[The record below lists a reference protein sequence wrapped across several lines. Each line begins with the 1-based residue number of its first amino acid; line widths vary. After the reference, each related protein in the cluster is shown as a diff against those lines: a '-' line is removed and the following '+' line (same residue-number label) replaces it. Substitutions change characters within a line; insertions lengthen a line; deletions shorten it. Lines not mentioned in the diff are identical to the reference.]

1 MLARKPELGR
11 TYLPRTGY
19 CWLWRLAGATFAPV
33 AVAVAA
39 TPGLAA
45 TFAASE
51 GFVQFHNFSHS
62 SYSTDTVANTAVLA
76 AIAAP
81 GDIAAAI
88 AAATAVFFSPP
99 WDVPCPSYP
108 LSSAPCLQSSA
119 VNLAGGS
126 GSNYFAAAASQA
138 QVIGNFFGSQ
148 GDVFSFDFMAALNAN
163 TSIDNFLTNRLN

>member
-108 LSSAPCLQSSA
+108 VSSAPCLQSSA